1 MAKKKTIQ
9 DGIVEE
15 TVSEMLA
22 DEMPAEAPVIPRDED
37 EGVMIEA
44 LLPTYVPSLDEP
56 ELNVSFT
63 LPRAVLMALID
74 PEHPEASGHGA
85 VHFGLLGAAVGELS
99 PIGEKVLA
107 GCDQTALRHQMA
119 TAWRTAYNAALEPN
133 RMEKA

>member
-15 TVSEMLA
+15 TTVDAEV
-22 DEMPAEAPVIPRDED
+22 EAPVIPREED
-37 EGVMIEA
+37 EGVVIEQLKA
-44 LLPTYVPSLDEP
+44 EPIYVPQADDP
-56 ELNVSFT
+56 ELNVTFT

-74 PEHPEASGHGA
+74 HTHPDASEFGA
-85 VHFGLLGAAVGELS
+85 SYFGLLTPAGLT

-119 TAWRTAYNAALEPN
+119 MAWRTAYNAALEPSKMG
-133 RMEKA
+133 RP